1 MHTEY
6 HKEYSRHLGR
16 DMEFKV
22 YGHGGKPVLV
32 FPCQNG
38 RFFDWEGFGMLDT
51 LQDYL
56 GCRADSALHRRHHRC
71 PDRLIPGGRSLS
83 AHPPARSMV
92 PLSDRGAAS
101 PHPRDQRHRAMRCS
115 PPVFPWEPIMRPTSF
130 SAVRICS
137 TASSPFPASMTPRIC
152 TADIWMRWFMPTTP
166 APVSPAAGGSPLYQH
181 VQCAQ
186 DHSLRGPGCLGGAA
200 AGGNPP
206 PGRRAQAKRHSGMGG
221 LLGIRCQ
228 P

>member
-56 GCRADSALHRRHHRC
+56 DAGRIQLFTADTIDAQTVSFREGDPYQRIRLHEAWYRYLTEELLPRIHEINGTGDALLSTGFSMGAYHAANVFFRR
-71 PDRLIPGGRSLS
+71 PDLFDSVIALSGIYDTQDMYGGYMDEVVYANDPCASLS
-83 AHPPARSMV
+83 
-92 PLSDRGAAS
+92 
-101 PHPRDQRHRAMRCS
+101 
-115 PPVFPWEPIMRPTSF
+115 
-130 SAVRICS
+130 
-137 TASSPFPASMTPRIC
+137 
-152 TADIWMRWFMPTTP
+152 
-166 APVSPAAGGSPLYQH
+166 GGSPLYQH